1 VESTIL
7 GEAAADGYS
16 TVAHVYNMQN
26 GGNGYTDDEHYHQSD
41 GWASYVNFGGCAAD
55 SDGDGVPNYRDNCPN
70 NYNPGQENFDADG
83 PPWGN
88 GPGIGNGK
96 SIAGNDATVPNG
108 DGWGDAC
115 DNDMDNDG
123 IANASDYDQ
132 RGDITYDDNN
142 NGTSCLYDLY
152 GPDAADDGPSW
163 DRDCN
168 GIRDGVESSCPLPMN
183 PSGDDD
189 GDGLKNTWEVCKWG
203 TDPGRPDSDGDTL
216 GDCTEAADTNGNGAV
231 DYGVD
236 ALNAARAA
244 LLPPAAFG
252 KDGDFD
258 INGDRVIDYGV
269 DVLTVARMSLGI
281 QTCQ

>member
-1 VESTIL
+1 MESTIL

-41 GWASYVNFGGCAAD
+41 GWASYINFGGCAAD
-55 SDGDGVPNYRDNCPN
+55 TDGEGVPVYRDNCPST
-70 NYNPGQENFDADG
+70 YNPGQENFDADG

-88 GPGIGNGK
+88 GPGIGNGR
-96 SIAGNDATVPNG
+96 SIAGNDASVPNG

-115 DNDMDNDG
+115 DPDDYNDG
-123 IANASDYDQ
+123 LADGSDYYYPG
-132 RGDITYDDNN
+132 GDVTYDDNN
-142 NGTSCLYDLY
+142 NGVPCF
-152 GPDAADDGPSW
+152 GPDVDPLDNGPSW
-163 DRDCN
+163 DWNCN
-168 GIRDGVESSCPLPMN
+168 GKRDGVEASCPLAWN
-183 PSGDDD
+183 PTGDDD

-216 GDCTEAADTNGNGAV
+216 GDCTEAADTDGNGAV

-244 LLPPAAFG
+244 LLSPAAFG

-258 INGDRVIDYGV
+258 LNGVGGIGFGD
-269 DVLTVARMSLGI
+269 DVLTAARMAFGI
-281 QTCQ
+281 LPCE